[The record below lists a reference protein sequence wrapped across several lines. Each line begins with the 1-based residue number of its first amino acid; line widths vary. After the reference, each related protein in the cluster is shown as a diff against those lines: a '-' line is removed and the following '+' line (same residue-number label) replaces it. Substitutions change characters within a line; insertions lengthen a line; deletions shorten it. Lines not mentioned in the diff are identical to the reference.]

1 MENASKALLI
11 AGGILISI
19 ILISFFVNTYSSIS
33 RFKNQELTEKEIQ
46 QIEEENKEYT
56 KYLGQTVYGTEV
68 ITVQNM
74 AENSKT
80 FVNVVIQS
88 LSGGNI
94 PILELKTKAFKCD
107 NIKYDESTGRVNYI
121 HFKELKIQNDN

>member
-1 MENASKALLI
+1 MENASKAILI

-19 ILISFFVNTYSSIS
+19 ILISLLVNTYGNIGK
-33 RFKNQELTEKEIQ
+33 FKSQEITGKEIQ

-56 KYLGQTVYGTEV
+56 KYLGKTVYGTEV

-74 AENSKT
+74 AKNSKKL
-80 FVNVVIQS
+80 VNVVIQS

-94 PILELKTKAFKCD
+94 PTLELKTKAFKCD
-107 NIKYDESTGRVNYI
+107 NIKYDNSTGRVNYI
-121 HFKELKIQNDN
+121 HFKELKIQENP